1 MTRVRER
8 LLVAAAAVLAM
19 AAAAPPPTVRHAT
32 IVVDVAALDGNG
44 VSVPTLSSS
53 DIEVRIDDV
62 AVPVVSVAPA
72 PSALNLVLVIDH
84 SSSVPVRRTDLIH
97 AIGNQWLPLLVAGDR
112 ARLALVASPVA
123 FGPWLPVGR
132 PADTTM
138 ARSLLERTGAEP
150 SPIWDAIDAAAQLL
164 AGSRAPR
171 GVIVLSDGRA
181 TGNALGLE
189 EVARRAAA
197 TGVSITAISEAD
209 DKLLPQGADAP
220 ARVRPDASL
229 EWLADQTG
237 GVYLED
243 GIARRHIQSRADPFG
258 YVREIMNHPVQPGV
272 WLARATALLRQRHL
286 VSFAGPDDGR
296 PHRLEVRARTAG
308 LTIRARKSL
317 ILASSR

>member
-8 LLVAAAAVLAM
+8 LLVAAAALLAVG
-19 AAAAPPPTVRHAT
+19 ATAAPPPTVSHAT
-32 IVVDVAALDGNG
+32 IVVDVAALDSSGAA
-44 VSVPTLSSS
+44 VATLSASN
-53 DIEVRIDDV
+53 IEILIDEST
-62 AVPVVSVAPA
+62 VPVQSVVPA

-84 SSSVPVRRTDLIH
+84 SSSIPVRRTDLIN
-97 AIGNQWLPLLVAGDR
+97 AIGNQWLPLLAAGDR

-132 PADTTM
+132 PADTNM
-138 ARSLLERTGAEP
+138 ARSLLERAGAEP

-164 AGSRAPR
+164 AGSTAPR
-171 GVIVLSDGRA
+171 AVIVLSDGRA

-189 EVARRAAA
+189 EVATRAMAI
-197 TGVSITAISEAD
+197 GVSITAISEAD
-209 DKLLPQGADAP
+209 DKLLPQGGDAP

-229 EWLADQTG
+229 EWLADRTG

-258 YVREIMNHPVQPGV
+258 YVKEIMNTPIQPGV
-272 WLARATALLRQRHL
+272 WLARATTLLRQRHL
-286 VSFAGPDDGR
+286 VSFAGPADGR

-308 LTIRARKSL
+308 MTIKARK
-317 ILASSR
+317 AF